1 MCPFCQQKLPE
12 DFENQIE
19 EYFDAT
25 YKNNIKKIDSLQH
38 KYDLEADRIAAS
50 LQELVDSPNNFL
62 KTALLEKAL
71 TTLKTEIESNKK
83 KLSDKVSTPNNTV
96 SLVPLKEVA
105 ESIETIIGNANKSIR
120 EHNAHINNIKDAK
133 EKLTSKVW
141 KYILTQLSADI
152 EM

>member
-12 DFENQIE
+12 DFGKQIE

-25 YKNNIKKIDSLQH
+25 YKNNINKIASLKH

-71 TTLKTEIESNKK
+71 TALKTKIESNKK
-83 KLSDKVSTPNNTV
+83 KLS
-96 SLVPLKEVA
+96 E
-105 ESIETIIGNANKSIR
+105 IGR
-120 EHNAHINNIKDAK
+120 AH
-133 EKLTSKVW
+133 V
-141 KYILTQLSADI
+141 
-152 EM
+152 

>member
-1 MCPFCQQKLPE
+1 MTIWDSITVPIFLLYSMKIFIILEICTQVLVNLPE
-12 DFENQIE
+12 DFGKQIE

-25 YKNNIKKIDSLQH
+25 YKNNINKIASLKH

-71 TTLKTEIESNKK
+71 TTLKTKIESNKK

-96 SLVPLKEVA
+96 SLVPVLSGYPA
-105 ESIETIIGNANKSIR
+105 FIYTTGGIYGFKS
-120 EHNAHINNIKDAK
+120 
-133 EKLTSKVW
+133 S
-141 KYILTQLSADI
+141 
-152 EM
+152 